1 MAVNGYNVAPTIDD
15 EALKK
20 ATLTL
25 RESNVTSFDT
35 VESLVEEE
43 VGGGSGRGREREGR
57 GERRERGRV
66 SGMWSERTKR
76 QGR

>member
-15 EALKK
+15 EVLKK

-43 VGGGSGRGREREGR
+43 VGVGGAGAGREKGEREGQWHV
-57 GERRERGRV
+57 ERAN
-66 SGMWSERTKR
+66 
-76 QGR
+76 